1 MTALLILIYCAFI
14 CLGLP
19 DSVLGAAWPAMHLS
33 IGADV
38 TSAGLASMIISGGTV
53 ISALSGAWL
62 HRKLGTGRVVLLSVL
77 LTALA
82 LAGIGFA
89 PSLPVMS
96 ALCVV
101 EWVGGGAS
109 APALN
114 NFVALH
120 YKARQMS
127 WLHCFWG
134 VGAVLG
140 PALMSIFVSARD
152 GWRTGY
158 WVVAGTL
165 AALCAALCFSLPM
178 WRRAEGGAQA
188 GSETE
193 EKTLTNREALR
204 LPGVG
209 LAMISFFCYCGVEA
223 TAMLWSA
230 SYLVAHR
237 GIDAATA
244 ALCASFFFAG
254 ISAGRLLTGFITGRW
269 KSAAIIRLGVAL
281 GAAGVLCLWLFTAP
295 AICMVSLLMIG
306 TGFGPIY
313 PLTIHETPARFGRGA
328 SQAVIGLQ
336 MSCAYVGST
345 LMPPL
350 FGLIS
355 GWAGIGLMPV
365 YMLLLLAALTLCTER
380 LNARVRASAPLD

>member
-38 TSAGLASMIISGGTV
+38 TSAGLASMIVSAGTV
-53 ISALSGAWL
+53 VSALSGAWL
-62 HRKLGTGRVVLLSVL
+62 HRKLGTGRVMLISVL
-77 LTALA
+77 LTAVA
-82 LAGIGFA
+82 LAAIGFTK
-89 PSLPVMS
+89 SLPMLC
-96 ALCVV
+96 ALCIVQGL
-101 EWVGGGAS
+101 GGGAID
-109 APALN
+109 AALN

-140 PALMSIFVSARD
+140 PALLSLFMGAES

-158 WVVAGTL
+158 WVIAGL
-165 AALCAALCFSLPM
+165 LMLLWGALCFSMPL
-178 WRRAEGGAQA
+178 WRRAEGGATA
-188 GSETE
+188 DGAEAE
-193 EKTLTNREALR
+193 EPTLTNMQALR

-209 LAMISFFCYCGVEA
+209 YALIAFFCYCGVEA

-230 SYLVAHR
+230 SFVVKQR

-244 ALCASFFFAG
+244 AVCASFFYGG
-254 ISAGRLLTGFITGRW
+254 ISAGRLLTGFLSAKW
-269 KSAAIIRLGVAL
+269 KSVAIIRLGICVS
-281 GAAGVLCLWLFTAP
+281 AAGIVCLWLFSAP
-295 AICMVSLLMIG
+295 ALCMLSLLLIG

-336 MSCAYVGST
+336 MTCAYIGST
-345 LMPPL
+345 LMPAL

-355 GWAGIGLMPV
+355 SRLTLGVMPV
-365 YMLLLLAALTLCTER
+365 YMLILLAALTLCTER
-380 LNARVRASAPLD
+380 LTAAVRRRA